1 MPIYEYRCAACG
13 ARFEEFRKMSD
24 PPLDECIECGVKGQV
39 SKLVSATAFHLKGGG
54 WYADHYGLKNGESSS
69 DSGADSGSSSE
80 SGSSDSNSSSDSS
93 SSDSSS
99 SSTSSSSD
107 SSASAD

>member
-54 WYADHYGLKNGESSS
+54 WYADHYGLKNGGSSSESSS
-69 DSGADSGSSSE
+69 DSA
-80 SGSSDSNSSSDSS
+80 SSSD
-93 SSDSSS
+93 
-99 SSTSSSSD
+99 TSSSD
-107 SSASAD
+107 SSASSDASSSSSSSSSSDSSTSAD

>member
-54 WYADHYGLKNGESSS
+54 WYADHYGLKNGGSSSESSS
-69 DSGADSGSSSE
+69 DSASSS
-80 SGSSDSNSSSDSS
+80 DTSSSDSS
-93 SSDSSS
+93 ASSDASSS
-99 SSTSSSSD
+99 ASSSD

>member
-54 WYADHYGLKNGESSS
+54 WYADHYGLKNGGSSSESSS
-69 DSGADSGSSSE
+69 DSASSS
-80 SGSSDSNSSSDSS
+80 DTSSSDSS
-93 SSDSSS
+93 ASSDASSS
-99 SSTSSSSD
+99 SSSSD

>member
-24 PPLDECIECGVKGQV
+24 PPLDECTECETKGQV

-54 WYADHYGLKNGESSS
+54 WYADHYGLKNG
-69 DSGADSGSSSE
+69 GSSSE
-80 SGSSDSNSSSDSS
+80 SSSEGGSDSTSSDAGSSTSSSCSESS
-93 SSDSSS
+93 
-99 SSTSSSSD
+99 SSSSD